1 MDLENRRCFNTAIP
15 FVTECRRSYMLT
27 NDSFVGTV
35 MSQFSIHWCNILTW
49 IFKSTNRVCGLDLFC
64 IWHLNF
70 ATVSLGVQN
79 MVLKE
84 TCILLRVFM
93 IRGVVE

>member
-1 MDLENRRCFNTAIP
+1 
-15 FVTECRRSYMLT
+15 MLT
-27 NDSFVGTV
+27 NDSSAGKV

-49 IFKSTNRVCGLDLFC
+49 IFKSTNRVCWLDLFC
-64 IWHLNF
+64 IWYLNS

-84 TCILLRVFM
+84 TYILLKVFM
-93 IRGVVE
+93 IRGIV